1 ARQRGGGVGAVR
13 VWEPHPPQG
22 CEAVEWLILTDQQA
36 RGRRRLRVVAGYY
49 ECRAVAEEFNKCQ
62 KTGVGIESLQL
73 QSRAGLEVMIALLS
87 VVAVALVNLRVAARQ
102 QETAARPACEL
113 VDPLWVEVL
122 SVWRHGE
129 ARELTVLQFPLAL
142 GRLGGH
148 LNRKCDGLPGWLTL
162 WRGWERLRTMLDYE
176 LSRRTCGKL

>member
-102 QETAARPACEL
+102 QETAARPAWGL
-113 VDPLWVEVL
+113 VGPLGGGVL
-122 SVWRHGE
+122 SGWRHGG
-129 ARELTVLQFPLAL
+129 ARGVAGLPVPVAL
-142 GRLGGH
+142 G
-148 LNRKCDGLPGWLTL
+148 
-162 WRGWERLRTMLDYE
+162 
-176 LSRRTCGKL
+176 